1 MVDILKLITPAESM
15 DAQEARAFIEEHSEG
30 SYTLLDVRQ
39 PGEYEESRIPGAK
52 LIPLPQLTDSLDE
65 LDQSKPTIVYCAIGG
80 RSRMAAQLLSGKGFE
95 KVYNLKGGIKA
106 WNGLKA
112 EGPPD
117 LGLELIAEDQTPEGI
132 YKLAY
137 GMESVMG
144 DFYRAIANQT
154 NDAPLA
160 DLLKRLAMIEDR
172 HKDYLWQIYQSMK
185 PTDRDSAELQAQ
197 ANKSLMEGGLSIDE
211 VLNRYSEYTKNRQ
224 DLLDLSMMLETQAL
238 DLYLRLGDS
247 VTDETS
253 KGLLR
258 KIGDEE
264 KGHLA
269 SLGRLREE
277 SVTKA

>member
-1 MVDILKLITPAESM
+1 MVDILKLFTPVESVN
-15 DAQEARAFIEEHSEG
+15 AQEAKTYIDEHEEG

-39 PGEYEESRIPGAK
+39 PAEYEEARIPGAK

-65 LDQSKPTIVYCAIGG
+65 LDPSKPTIVYCAIGG
-80 RSRMAAQLLSGKGFE
+80 RSRMAAQLLSGKGFN

-106 WNGLKA
+106 WNGVKA

-117 LGLELIAEDQTPEGI
+117 LGLELIAKDQTPEDI
-132 YKLAY
+132 YILAY

-144 DFYRAIANQT
+144 DFYRSIANQT
-154 NDAPLA
+154 NDAPLG
-160 DLLKRLAMIEDR
+160 DLLNQLALIEDR

-185 PTDRDSAELQAQ
+185 PTDQDSDKLQAR
-197 ANKSLMEGGLSIDE
+197 ANKSLMEGGLSVDE
-211 VLNRYSEYTKNRQ
+211 VLNRYAEYTKNRQ

-238 DLYLRLGDS
+238 DLYLRLGDK

-253 KGLLR
+253 KELLR